1 MDERGLELGEW
12 GVEKQEGEY
21 SIGEEICLFHLLL
34 ETEIDFFRGWDL
46 GGGGSRRLTQ
56 RRDCH
61 PWNRQ
66 PKNRKTQGH
75 PEREKLAS

>member
-46 GGGGSRRLTQ
+46 GGGGVGVSHNEGIVIPGTG
-56 RRDCH
+56 
-61 PWNRQ
+61 
-66 PKNRKTQGH
+66 NRKTEKH
-75 PEREKLAS
+75 RDIRRERN